1 MNLEKLETNRNNI
14 RTWMKENESP
24 LNDALEGL
32 LTASELATTD
42 DEAIKYWSSI
52 RSLCGNMSPSP
63 VRKGVQSKY
72 STDVLAV
79 LDAIGTEVNDASIR
93 YHNDGIMSKVL
104 FSHGKSGGKQMLA
117 ELFGKTMR
125 NMTIGK
131 LKKKFDDG
139 VWDGTL
145 AGLDSLTEITEDN
158 E

>member
-32 LTASELATTD
+32 LTASELAKTD
-42 DEAIKYWSSI
+42 DEAVKYWSSI

-72 STDVLAV
+72 STEVLAV
-79 LDAIGTEVNDASIR
+79 LDAIGTEVDEASIR

-104 FSHGKSGGKQMLA
+104 FSHGKSGGKTMLA
-117 ELFGKTMR
+117 EEFGKTMR

-131 LKKKFDDG
+131 LKKKIDDG
-139 VWDGTL
+139 IWDGTL